1 MRTPLHQALRRA
13 ALVAALLPAAAGA
26 QVTDSVAAATE
37 AVVGPRTYEVTAVT
51 GWQFFDKAAALENT
65 PTFGLRVVRP
75 GLLARLPRL
84 TIGGSFAFARPTTRG
99 DYFPWNRQI
108 YYSDINRRNDTTL
121 VYEVSQYVSMA
132 HYAAEVGYRFGGRTG
147 DPAMRS
153 PTDWRAVSLDVNAGF
168 GGYAFWLD
176 PEQTRRNELHSQGS
190 YVLGAGIG
198 VPLPKSTFLRIRVDD
213 LIFTSFDREW
223 FSLHDP
229 LFAEELFP
237 NPEKTPPAAKA
248 RIHNPRLSVQFSF
261 YPGVD
266 R

>member
-1 MRTPLHQALRRA
+1 MRTPLHQAIRRA

-26 QVTDSVAAATE
+26 QVADSVGSSAEPTTGA
-37 AVVGPRTYEVTAVT
+37 RTYEVTALT
-51 GWQFFDKAAALENT
+51 GWQFFDKAAALQNT
-65 PTFGLRVVRP
+65 PTFGLRIVRP

-108 YYSDINRRNDTTL
+108 YFSDINRRNDTTL
-121 VYEVSQYVSMA
+121 VFEVSQYVTMA
-132 HYAAEVGYRFGGRTG
+132 HYAAEVGYRFGGRGADT
-147 DPAMRS
+147 AMRS
-153 PTDWRAVSLDVNAGF
+153 ATDWRAISLDVNAGF

-176 PEQTRRNELHSQGS
+176 PEQARRNELHSQGS

-198 VPLPKSTFLRIRVDD
+198 VPLPRRTFLRVRLDD
-213 LIFTSFDREW
+213 LIFTSFDRQW
-223 FSLHDP
+223 FSLYDP

-237 NPEKTPPAAKA
+237 NPEKTPPAAKG

-261 YPGVD
+261 YPGAD